1 MGIKMVRSVDERVWS
16 GAKAKAER
24 QGLSM
29 GQVLN
34 ELLKLWITGRVKI
47 EKQKQR

>member
-1 MGIKMVRSVDERVWS
+1 MGLKMVRSVDESLWLGAR
-16 GAKAKAER
+16 AKAVR

-34 ELLKLWITGRVKI
+34 QLLKLWLTGRVKI